1 MKAMYTVTC
10 CLAAAMLLTA
20 VAAKEPPQ
28 RPTSA
33 PAATTAPAQDPPPT
47 EVLEKTGT
55 TPASAYRPIAPT
67 KDAEL
72 AALLKRFEHKPEAF
86 EWRMQFVGKGKGFRL
101 QKVSFPS
108 PYTSPVEVNN
118 TIHCEYYLTD
128 RGKAPGVIVLHI
140 LDGSF
145 TVARVL
151 CHRLASGGVNAL
163 LMKMPYY
170 GPRSPSDRKYLEG
183 ELRKN
188 PKLFVD
194 AVTQAAMDVR
204 RSAAWLSGR
213 PEVDPERVGV
223 CGVSL
228 GGFAAALAGGVDG
241 NFPRVAIVLAGGD
254 LPKMI
259 IGATSR
265 EVGPIWREFQRQK
278 WTPQQVREILRPID
292 PLTYA
297 KRLKGSKPIMLNAT
311 RDTIVPPACAK
322 ALREASGA
330 EITWYRANHYSMGFY
345 LVAAGEKLLE
355 HFSAEKW

>member
-1 MKAMYTVTC
+1 MFAT
-10 CLAAAMLLTA
+10 
-20 VAAKEPPQ
+20 VAADEQPP
-28 RPTSA
+28 P
-33 PAATTAPAQDPPPT
+33 PTTAPADRPETT
-47 EVLEKTGT
+47 EAREETGT
-55 TPASAYRPIAPT
+55 TPASAHRPIAPT

-72 AALLKRFEHKPEAF
+72 AVLLKRFEHKPEAF

-108 PYTSPVEVNN
+108 PYTSPVEANN
-118 TIHCEYYLTD
+118 TIHCEYYMTD
-128 RGKAPGVIVLHI
+128 REQAPGVIVLHI

-145 TVARVL
+145 TVARVI

-170 GPRSPSDRKYLEG
+170 GPRRPEDPKYLQEK
-183 ELRKN
+183 LKD
-188 PKLFVD
+188 PKLLVD

-213 PEVDPERVGV
+213 PEVDAKRIGV

-228 GGFAAALAGGVDG
+228 GGFATALAGGVDG

-265 EVGPIWREFQRQK
+265 EVGPIWREIQKQK
-278 WTPQQVREILRPID
+278 WTPQQVRDLLRPID

-297 KRLKGSKPIMLNAT
+297 KRLKKSKPIMLNAT
-311 RDTIVPPACAK
+311 RDGIVPPACAK
-322 ALREASGA
+322 ALSEAAGA
-330 EITWYRANHYSMGFY
+330 EITWYPANHYSMGLY
-345 LVAAGEKLLE
+345 LIAAGEKLLA